1 MLGATTLTA
10 GFLLAGLPAASAD
23 QVRDG
28 QWANQL
34 FNLDKVWSIT
44 RGEGVTVAV
53 IDEGVDANHP
63 DLAGRL
69 LPGYDPSGGG
79 NEVKPTD
86 PHGTQVASLIAGQGH
101 GSGNGDG
108 VVGLA
113 PGAKILPIYKV
124 NSRGSNGVPEGIK
137 WAVDHGAK
145 VINISL
151 GSADASERDQDA
163 IAYAYQHDVL
173 VVAATGND
181 GASVG
186 YPAAFPGVLA
196 VGAVAQDLKIW
207 PKSNYGPE
215 VLLSAPG
222 VQIVAA
228 GACGGSQYCREAG
241 TSFAAPYV
249 SAAAALVRAKFPKL
263 TAGQVAER
271 LVKSAS
277 RPTGVSKLPDEHY
290 GYGVVRPYEA
300 LTMDI
305 PAGSAQGPLTLPSGV
320 NDGGSSPAASA
331 GATAGS
337 GSSADPGSG
346 LGNPGAAPELKQ
358 SKTSTTPLILGAAGG
373 AVVLLIVI
381 IAIVVANSRR
391 RNRSQGIPAQPGGPA
406 PYGAPQGW
414 PPAQAQQP
422 PYGQQQGAPQYGQQ
436 PPPGYPPQP
445 PTSYQNPY
453 QGQ

>member
-10 GFLLAGLPAASAD
+10 GFLFTGLPMASAD
-23 QVRDG
+23 QVRDT
-28 QWANQL
+28 QWANQY

-53 IDEGVDANHP
+53 IDAGVDPNHP
-63 DLAGRL
+63 DLAGRV

-79 NEVKPTD
+79 NEVGTSN
-86 PHGTQVASLIAGQGH
+86 PHGTGIASLIAGQGH
-101 GSGNGDG
+101 GDNDG

-113 PGAKILPIYKV
+113 PGVKILPIFKGGPGD
-124 NSRGSNGVPEGIK
+124 RDGIPEAVK
-137 WAVDHGAK
+137 WAVDHDAK
-145 VINISL
+145 VINISQG
-151 GSADASERDQDA
+151 GSEDNPRMPDAV
-163 IAYAYQHDVL
+163 AYAAAHNVL
-173 VVAATGND
+173 IVASSGNSN
-181 GASVG
+181 APVE
-186 YPAAFPGVLA
+186 YPARTPGILA
-196 VGAVAQDLKIW
+196 VGAVDKDLKIW

-222 VQIVAA
+222 VRIVSA
-228 GACGGSQYCREAG
+228 GSCGTGQYCIGDG
-241 TSFAAPYV
+241 TSDATAYV

-277 RPTGVSKLPDEHY
+277 RPAGVSKLPDQHY

-305 PAGSAQGPLTLPSGV
+305 PAGTTQGPLALPA
-320 NDGGSSPAASA
+320 GGDPSPAAGG
-331 GATAGS
+331 GATTGG

-346 LGNPGAAPELKQ
+346 LGDPGAVPELKQ
-358 SKTSTTPLILGAAGG
+358 SSTSTMPLILGAIGG

-391 RNRSQGIPAQPGGPA
+391 RNRSQSLPGQPGGPA

-414 PPAQAQQP
+414 PPAQQP
-422 PYGQQQGAPQYGQQ
+422 PYGQQPGAPQYGQQ
-436 PPPGYPPQP
+436 PPPGYPQQP
-445 PTSYQNPY
+445 PTGYQNPY

>member
-10 GFLLAGLPAASAD
+10 GFLLTGLPTASAD

-28 QWANQL
+28 QWANQY

-53 IDEGVDANHP
+53 IDSGVNVNHP
-63 DLAGRL
+63 DLAGHT
-69 LPGYDPSGGG
+69 LPGYDPSGGN
-79 NEVKPTD
+79 NEVGASN
-86 PHGTQVASLIAGQGH
+86 PHGTGVASLIAGQGH

-113 PGAKILPIYKV
+113 PGVKILPIYKI
-124 NSRGSNGVPEGIK
+124 GPGGGDGIGEGIK
-137 WAVDHGAK
+137 WAVDHDAK
-145 VINISL
+145 VINISQGGPEL
-151 GSADASERDQDA
+151 GVRERDA

-173 VVAATGND
+173 IVAATGNA
-181 GASVG
+181 GAGVVD
-186 YPAAFPGVLA
+186 YPAKAQGVLA
-196 VGAVAQDLKIW
+196 VGAVSQDLKVW
-207 PKSNYGPE
+207 SRSNFGSE

-222 VQIVAA
+222 VRIVSA
-228 GACGGSQYCREAG
+228 GDCGTSQYCMDDG
-241 TSFAAPYV
+241 TSYAAPYV

-277 RPTGVSKLPDEHY
+277 RPAGVSKLPDQHY
-290 GYGVVRPYEA
+290 GYGIVRPYEA
-300 LTMDI
+300 LTMNI
-305 PAGSAQGPLTLPSGV
+305 PTGTAQGPLARPEGV
-320 NDGGSSPAASA
+320 DDGGSTPAASQ
-331 GATAGS
+331 GATTG
-337 GSSADPGSG
+337 GESSSDPGSG
-346 LGNPGAAPELKQ
+346 LGDPGAAPELKQ
-358 SKTSTTPLILGAAGG
+358 SSSSTTPLILGAIGG
-373 AVVLLIVI
+373 AVVLVIVI

-391 RNRSQGIPAQPGGPA
+391 RSRSQSMPGQPGGPA

-414 PPAQAQQP
+414 PPAQQQ